1 MINPQKYLPSSVR
14 NMVQCEIADNCF
26 GLHCCLDLS
35 FKLPLGDKIVTYHIP
50 FWFKFEPCE
59 FELDIRFGGYSHH
72 GYILNYDWGR

>member
-14 NMVQCEIADNCF
+14 TMVQCEMTDNCF
-26 GLHCCLDLS
+26 GLHCCLDLA